1 MTHNY
6 TVVDFFCGAGGFS
19 EGFHQAGFDVIFALD
34 NWKIAIETHK
44 INHPNCNSVV
54 KNIELTL
61 LFNIHDKNKIT

>member
-1 MTHNY
+1 MN
-6 TVVDFFCGAGGFS
+6 
-19 EGFHQAGFDVIFALD
+19 
-34 NWKIAIETHK
+34 HK